1 MARTDGEKKQ
11 ISPIASLVMA
21 ILIGAALT
29 YLGVMLVI
37 FGGYAL
43 GEGET
48 FIGLASLALGGV
60 FVAGVA
66 VVVVSQ
72 LRAWMRGRR

>member
-21 ILIGAALT
+21 VLIGAAVG
-29 YLGVMLVI
+29 YLGVMLMI

-48 FIGLASLALGGV
+48 FIGLAALVLGGV

-66 VVVVSQ
+66 AVVVSQ
-72 LRAWMRGRR
+72 LRAWMRDRR